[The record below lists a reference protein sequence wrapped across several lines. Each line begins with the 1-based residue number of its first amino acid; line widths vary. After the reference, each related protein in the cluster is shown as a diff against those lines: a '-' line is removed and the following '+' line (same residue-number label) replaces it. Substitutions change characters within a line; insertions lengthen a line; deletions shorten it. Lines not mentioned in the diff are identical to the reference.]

1 MFAHTVLTVYFTD
14 ESLRVFCY
22 VPVTIKFK
30 IVLSIHLTKNTLL
43 IVQEDAQRHEMDF
56 KCKICF

>member
-14 ESLRVFCY
+14 ESLHVFCY
-22 VPVTIKFK
+22 VPATIKFK

-56 KCKICF
+56 KGKICF